1 MWVYGGVL
9 PDLLPAS
16 AHTSKPTKPAPTAA
30 SAGGIKLHLELSLL
44 LGTAAGACLQA
55 AAALYTQA
63 WPLLGPAALLTQA
76 AAAAVGGASWGC
88 AAAAD
93 VLLVLLAPLVAL
105 YVLTAQAQQLQ
116 LRFLAASW
124 RLIRGR
130 QKVGVAGCVWHNH
143 L

>member
-1 MWVYGGVL
+1 
-9 PDLLPAS
+9 
-16 AHTSKPTKPAPTAA
+16 
-30 SAGGIKLHLELSLL
+30 LELSLL
-44 LGTAAGACLQA
+44 LGTAATACLQA
-55 AAALYTQA
+55 VAALYTQA

-105 YVLTAQAQQLQ
+105 YVLAAQAQQLQ

-130 QKVGVAGCVWHNH
+130 QKVGVGRCAAPVAVSAGRQFTRHAANSA
-143 L
+143 